1 MKRRKVKE
9 TLGILLALTF
19 AVSTLAGCGSGKEA
33 GSIISSIFSVIQL

>member
-19 AVSTLAGCGSGKEA
+19 AVSTLAVGKRLA
-33 GSIISSIFSVIQL
+33 APLPVRHRKHHQ

>member
-19 AVSTLAGCGSGKEA
+19 AVSTLAGCGSCLLYT
-33 GSIISSIFSVIQL
+33 SDD